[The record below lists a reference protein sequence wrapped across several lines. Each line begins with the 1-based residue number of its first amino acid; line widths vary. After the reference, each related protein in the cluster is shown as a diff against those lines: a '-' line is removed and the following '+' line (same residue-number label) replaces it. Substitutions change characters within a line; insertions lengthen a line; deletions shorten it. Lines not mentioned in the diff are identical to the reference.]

1 MRNRRDTFARPVERT
16 WLSRL
21 VVVVLLVAVGICLP
35 PANAQQGSFRLQGLK
50 SGELR
55 PADLNQ
61 GVVIVVV
68 FASWSPRSRDIVPQ
82 VNAIVDRWG
91 GQARVVMV
99 SFQEDAAAV
108 EGFLSGKRPK
118 ASVYLDQDGDFSKS
132 YAVTNLPSLL
142 ILKDGT
148 TGFSGKLPRDP
159 DSIISQTIG

>member
-1 MRNRRDTFARPVERT
+1 MRNRRGTLSNPVVRT

-21 VVVVLLVAVGICLP
+21 VVAVLLVVVGTGLP
-35 PANAQQGSFRLQGLK
+35 SAWAQQGSFRLQGLK
-50 SGELR
+50 GGELR
-55 PADLNQ
+55 QADLNQ
-61 GVVIVVV
+61 GVVIMVV
-68 FASWSPRSRDIVPQ
+68 FASWSPRSRNIVPQ

-99 SFQEDAAAV
+99 SFQEDAATV
-108 EGFLSGKRPK
+108 EGFLSGKKPK
-118 ASVYLDQDGDFSKS
+118 ATVYLDQDGDFSKS
-132 YAVTNLPSLL
+132 YAVTHLPSLL

>member
-1 MRNRRDTFARPVERT
+1 MRNRKGTLPNPMSRA

-21 VVVVLLVAVGICLP
+21 VVAGLLVSVGTGLP
-35 PANAQQGSFRLQGLK
+35 SAYAQQGSFRLQGLK
-50 SGELR
+50 GGELR

-61 GVVIVVV
+61 GVVIMVV
-68 FASWSPRSRDIVPQ
+68 FASWSPRSRNIVPQ
-82 VNAIVDRWG
+82 VNAIVDKWG

-118 ASVYLDQDGDFSKS
+118 ATVYLDQDGDFSKS
-132 YAVTNLPSLL
+132 YAVTHLPSLL

-159 DSIISQTIG
+159 DTVISQTIG

>member
-1 MRNRRDTFARPVERT
+1 MRNSRGTLSNPVVRS

-21 VVVVLLVAVGICLP
+21 VVAVLLVVVGTGLP
-35 PANAQQGSFRLQGLK
+35 SAYAQQGSFRLQGLK
-50 SGELR
+50 GGELR
-55 PADLNQ
+55 PTDLNQ
-61 GVVIVVV
+61 GVVIMVV
-68 FASWSPRSRDIVPQ
+68 FASWSPRSRNIVPQ

-99 SFQEDAAAV
+99 SFQEDAATV
-108 EGFLSGKRPK
+108 EGFLSGKGPK
-118 ASVYLDQDGDFSKS
+118 ARVYLDQDGDFSKS
-132 YAVTNLPSLL
+132 YAVTHLPSLL

>member
-1 MRNRRDTFARPVERT
+1 MRNRRGTFPNPVART
-16 WLSRL
+16 WMSRL
-21 VVVVLLVAVGICLP
+21 VVAVLLVVVGTGLP
-35 PANAQQGSFRLQGLK
+35 SAYAQKGSFRLQGLK
-50 SGELR
+50 GGELR

-61 GVVIVVV
+61 GVVIMVV
-68 FASWSPRSRDIVPQ
+68 FASWSPRSRNIVPQ

-99 SFQEDAAAV
+99 SFQEDAATV

-118 ASVYLDQDGDFSKS
+118 ATVYLDQEGDFSKS
-132 YAVTNLPSLL
+132 YAVTHLPSLL
-142 ILKDGT
+142 ILKDGA